1 MIPYQVSSYEVDA
14 SAIIREARRRG
25 GLSQRELA
33 RRVGTSQSAIARYE
47 RAMTSPSVRSLTRI
61 LRACGFDLRAELVPH
76 GAADDALIDMML
88 ALSVEDRLRTAAN
101 YSRLVSELR
110 GG

>member
-1 MIPYQVSSYEVDA
+1 
-14 SAIIREARRRG
+14 
-25 GLSQRELA
+25 
-33 RRVGTSQSAIARYE
+33 
-47 RAMTSPSVRSLTRI
+47 MTSPSVRSLTRI